1 MDDTETL
8 YDQVV
13 RQLKSNKLVVVIL
26 LVFAAVLGIDRFQGA
41 LLGIIGAVRAPKIE
55 VQASI
60 RPFDFMGGAI
70 SPQKGL
76 TPISGDITHVDDMM
90 VALADQIVS
99 EIGVDPTPLD
109 ATVRIEGRT
118 LSSSQPLQASVLI
131 LASPTAQVGRVPR
144 NLGDANAVDVAGLFG
159 DMQFVNHSD
168 DAIDMELVPQDGF
181 FQRQPLKV
189 FKRNQGFSFAPNQDA
204 ATKVIRFTPHS
215 PKVMLVFGATG
226 TSLENAKASLE
237 FALRSELQKHASL
250 ELSPL
255 TQAELDDQ
263 KKKIQGMGA
272 GIAKSQLADKYN
284 VDYLIEAKVLSK

>member
-1 MDDTETL
+1 MNDTETI

-13 RQLKSNKLVVVIL
+13 RQLKSNKLVVLIL
-26 LVFAAVLGIDRFQGA
+26 LAFAVVLGINRFQGA
-41 LLGIIGAVRAPKIE
+41 LSGIIGAVRTPKIE

-60 RPFDFMGGAI
+60 RPYDFMGGTI

-76 TPISGDITHVDDMM
+76 APIVGDFAHVDSMM
-90 VALADQIVS
+90 VALADKIVS

-109 ATVRIEGRT
+109 ATVRIERRT

-144 NLGDANAVDVAGLFG
+144 NLGDANAVDVAALFG
-159 DMQFVNHSD
+159 DMQFVNRSD
-168 DAIDMELVPQDGF
+168 NALDMELVPQGGF
-181 FQRQPLKV
+181 FQRQPLKI
-189 FKRNQGFSFAPNQDA
+189 FKRNQGFSFEPDQDA

-215 PKVMLVFGATG
+215 PKVILVFGATG

-237 FALRSELQKHASL
+237 FALRSELQKRTSI

-284 VDYLIEAKVLSK
+284 VDYLIEAEVLSK